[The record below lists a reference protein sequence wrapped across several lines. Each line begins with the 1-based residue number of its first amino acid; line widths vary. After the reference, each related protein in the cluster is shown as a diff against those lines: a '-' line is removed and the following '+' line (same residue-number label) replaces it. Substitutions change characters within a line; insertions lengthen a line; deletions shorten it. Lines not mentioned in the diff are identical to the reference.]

1 MKLLLDTHI
10 LLWAAG
16 DSPRLSTT
24 AKDLIED
31 RGNSLVF
38 SVASIWE
45 VVVKHMLGRADFR
58 ADPAKLRASL
68 LANGY
73 AEVSI
78 ASAPSAHTL
87 AIRQLPSIHKD
98 PFDRMLVAQTIAE
111 EATLVTA
118 DSTVSR
124 YPASIVLV

>member
-16 DSPRLSTT
+16 DSRRLSTT

-31 RGNSLVF
+31 DGNSLNF

-45 VVVKHMLGRADFR
+45 VVVKDMLGKADFR
-58 ADPAKLRASL
+58 ADPAKLRENL

-78 ASAPSAHTL
+78 ASAHAL
-87 AIRQLPSIHKD
+87 AIRQLPPIHRD
-98 PFDRMLVAQTIAE
+98 PFDRMLVAQTIVE

>member
-16 DSPRLSTT
+16 DSQRLSAA
-24 AKDLIED
+24 AKNLIAD
-31 RGNSLVF
+31 HGNSLIF

-78 ASAPSAHTL
+78 ASAHAL
-87 AIRQLPSIHKD
+87 AIRQLPSIHRD
-98 PFDRMLVAQTIAE
+98 PFDRMLVAQTIVE

-118 DSTVSR
+118 DPTVAR
-124 YPASIVLV
+124 YPASIELV

>member
-16 DSPRLSTT
+16 DSQRLSAA
-24 AKDLIED
+24 AKNLIAD
-31 RGNSLVF
+31 HGNSLIF

-68 LANGY
+68 LSQG
-73 AEVSI
+73 S
-78 ASAPSAHTL
+78 
-87 AIRQLPSIHKD
+87 
-98 PFDRMLVAQTIAE
+98 
-111 EATLVTA
+111 
-118 DSTVSR
+118 SR
-124 YPASIVLV
+124 LSQSSPKC

>member
-31 RGNSLVF
+31 HGNSLIF

-78 ASAPSAHTL
+78 ASAHAL
-87 AIRQLPSIHKD
+87 AIRQRRPFTEIH
-98 PFDRMLVAQTIAE
+98 
-111 EATLVTA
+111 
-118 DSTVSR
+118 
-124 YPASIVLV
+124 SIVCS

>member
-78 ASAPSAHTL
+78 ASAHAL

>member
-24 AKDLIED
+24 AKDLIAD
-31 RGNSLVF
+31 HGNSLIF

-78 ASAPSAHTL
+78 ASAHAL
-87 AIRQLPSIHKD
+87 AIRQLPSIHRD
-98 PFDRMLVAQTIAE
+98 PFDRMLVAQTIVE

-118 DSTVSR
+118 DPTVAR
-124 YPASIVLV
+124 YPASIELV

>member
-16 DSPRLSTT
+16 GSRRLSAT
-24 AKDLIED
+24 AKGLVADQA
-31 RGNSLVF
+31 NSLVF

-58 ADPAKLRASL
+58 ADPATLRAGL

-73 AEVSI
+73 TELPI
-78 ASAPSAHTL
+78 ASPHAL
-87 AIRQLPSIHKD
+87 EVRKLPPVHKD
-98 PFDRMLVAQTIAE
+98 PFDRLLVAQAIVE

-118 DSTVSR
+118 DSMMPR
-124 YPASIVLV
+124 YPGSIVLV

>member
-1 MKLLLDTHI
+1 MKLLLDTHV
-10 LLWAAG
+10 LLWAAA
-16 DSPRLSTT
+16 DSQRLSTA
-24 AKDLIED
+24 AKNLIAD
-31 RGNSLVF
+31 HGNSLIF

-58 ADPAKLRASL
+58 AAPAKLRASL

-78 ASAPSAHTL
+78 ASAHAL

-98 PFDRMLVAQTIAE
+98 PFDRMLVAQTIVE

-118 DSTVSR
+118 DPTVAR
-124 YPASIVLV
+124 YPASIELV

>member
-1 MKLLLDTHI
+1 MKLLLDTHV

-16 DSPRLSTT
+16 DSPRLSTA
-24 AKDLIED
+24 AKNLIAD
-31 RGNSLVF
+31 HGNSLIF

-78 ASAPSAHTL
+78 ASAHAL

-98 PFDRMLVAQTIAE
+98 PFDRMLVAQTIVE

-118 DSTVSR
+118 DPTVAR
-124 YPASIVLV
+124 YPASIKLV